1 MQNEDSESVQQ
12 TPEGEQQWLRLLNH
26 LRWSD
31 AFSLILIFSRHA
43 QVVQLFRARL
53 EQFYR
58 LRISGLNS
66 IPLETAS
73 QLLTVALPALLGKKI
88 SHELTGAPVWLD
100 LTRTNNA
107 DHWPETRLKFYR
119 RLNENRETLREQN
132 RAIIIVLPTDERQ
145 LFRELAPDLWAIR
158 DLTVETDNWVVRSG
172 NTIASDHTEPI
183 EIMPALPLSEAD
195 LQLIDEW
202 RRVKNKQDRGVLLA
216 ADRALDVCLPHGQLQ
231 LAWDIANSMVKL
243 ARDLNRIEGE
253 TPQSL
258 RDLSVSLDKMGDVA
272 RERGELKDAQDYYAE
287 SLTLRRQ
294 LLQQLGETPQSLRDV
309 SISLNKMGDVARE
322 RGELKDAQDYYAES
336 LILSRQLL
344 QQLGETPQ
352 SLRDLSVSL
361 DKMGNVARERGELK
375 DAQDYYAESL
385 TLDRQLLQQLGETPQ
400 SLRDLSISLD
410 NMGNVA
416 RERGELKDAQDYYA
430 ESLTLRR
437 QLLQQLGETPQS
449 LRDVSI
455 SLDNMGN
462 VARERGELKDAQD
475 YYAES
480 LTLRRQLLQQ
490 LGETPQSLRDLSVSL
505 NNMGYVAQ
513 AQGALQ
519 ESQRYYAEA
528 KQALELFNKAFP

>member
-1 MQNEDSESVQQ
+1 MQNEDSESAQQ

-66 IPLETAS
+66 IPLETAN

-100 LTRTNNA
+100 LTRINND

-158 DLTVETDNWVVRSG
+158 DLTVETDNWIVRSDSA
-172 NTIASDHTEPI
+172 IASGHTEHS
-183 EIMPALPLSEAD
+183 EDTFELPLSEAD
-195 LQLIDEW
+195 QQLIDEW
-202 RRVKNKQDRGVLLA
+202 HRVKNKQDRGVLLA
-216 ADRALDVCLPHGQLQ
+216 ADRALDVCRPHDQIR
-231 LAWDIANSMVKL
+231 LAWDIANSMMKL

-258 RDLSVSLDKMGDVA
+258 RD
-272 RERGELKDAQDYYAE
+272 
-287 SLTLRRQ
+287 
-294 LLQQLGETPQSLRDV
+294 V
-309 SISLNKMGDVARE
+309 SISLK
-322 RGELKDAQDYYAES
+322 
-336 LILSRQLL
+336 
-344 QQLGETPQ
+344 
-352 SLRDLSVSL
+352 
-361 DKMGNVARERGELK
+361 KMGN
-375 DAQDYYAESL
+375 
-385 TLDRQLLQQLGETPQ
+385 
-400 SLRDLSISLD
+400 
-410 NMGNVA
+410 
-416 RERGELKDAQDYYA
+416 
-430 ESLTLRR
+430 
-437 QLLQQLGETPQS
+437 
-449 LRDVSI
+449 
-455 SLDNMGN
+455 
-462 VARERGELKDAQD
+462 
-475 YYAES
+475 
-480 LTLRRQLLQQ
+480 
-490 LGETPQSLRDLSVSL
+490 
-505 NNMGYVAQ
+505 VAQ

-528 KQALELFNKAFP
+528 KQALELFNKAFPQGNQ